1 LNKRLRTGLPDLHPL
16 QAEDGQFALV
26 LAAIEQIVNGDLTA
40 FAHGEIARLKL
51 EIYFQIFD
59 EGDFL

>member
-1 LNKRLRTGLPDLHPL
+1 MASSPFI
-16 QAEDGQFALV
+16 A
-26 LAAIEQIVNGDLTA
+26 AAIKQVVNGDLTA

-59 EGDFL
+59 KGDFL